1 MTRDRPGI
9 FAILA
14 LLLSV
19 TVLAGTAAG
28 DPGTEERRP
37 LNISLE
43 FIGTPGDF
51 ECPDG
56 LVPQAFVGSGHL
68 SHLGRVE
75 ISGGACND
83 FVNLVLAD
91 GFGTYVAANGDAIDV
106 EYSGEASFVP
116 PDTFAGE
123 GSGIIVGGAGR
134 FASASGEFEF
144 ASETSVSAG
153 QTSLTGRGWIAY
165 DASDRRNM

>member
-1 MTRDRPGI
+1 MTRNRLGI
-9 FAILA
+9 FVILA

-19 TVLAGTAAG
+19 TVLVGAAAG
-28 DPGTEERRP
+28 DPGAEQRRP

-56 LVPQAFVGSGHL
+56 FLPQAFVGGGHL

-83 FVNLVLAD
+83 FVNLVLAN
-91 GFGTYVAANGDAIDV
+91 GFGTYVGANGDSIDV
-106 EYSGEASFVP
+106 EYSGQASFIP
-116 PDTFAGE
+116 PDTFTGE
-123 GSGIIVGGAGR
+123 GSGTIVRGTGR
-134 FASASGEFEF
+134 TASASGEFEF
-144 ASETSVSAG
+144 TSETSVSGG
-153 QTSLTGRGWIAY
+153 QTSLSGRGWIAY
-165 DASDRRNM
+165 DASDRRNK

>member
-1 MTRDRPGI
+1 MTRNRLGI

-28 DPGTEERRP
+28 DPGAEKKRP

-51 ECPDG
+51 ECAPG
-56 LVPQAFVGSGHL
+56 FLPQAFVGGGHL

-91 GFGTYVAANGDAIDV
+91 GFGTYVAANGDSIDV
-106 EYSGEASFVP
+106 EYSGVASFVP
-116 PDTFAGE
+116 PDTFTGE
-123 GSGIIVGGAGR
+123 GSGTIVGGTGR
-134 FASASGEFEF
+134 FASSSGEFEF
-144 ASETSVSAG
+144 TSETSVSGG
-153 QTSLTGRGWIAY
+153 QTSLSGRGWIAY
-165 DASDRRNM
+165 DASDSRDK